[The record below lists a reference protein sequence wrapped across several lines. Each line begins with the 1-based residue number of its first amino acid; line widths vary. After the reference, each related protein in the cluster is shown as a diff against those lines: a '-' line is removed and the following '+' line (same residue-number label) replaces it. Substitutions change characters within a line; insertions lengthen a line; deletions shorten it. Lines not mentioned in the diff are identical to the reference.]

1 MRSVFTPD
9 FGFGR
14 AAQKKISTCLFNCK
28 PNEKKKKEFP
38 YGTDSLLSKKK
49 SLQRAERGAGR
60 FTTWRTNQ
68 EPTGLKIV
76 LDSLQ
81 GASV

>member
-1 MRSVFTPD
+1 M
-9 FGFGR
+9 
-14 AAQKKISTCLFNCK
+14 
-28 PNEKKKKEFP
+28 KKKEFP

-68 EPTGLKIV
+68 EPNGLKIV
-76 LDSLQ
+76 LYSLQ